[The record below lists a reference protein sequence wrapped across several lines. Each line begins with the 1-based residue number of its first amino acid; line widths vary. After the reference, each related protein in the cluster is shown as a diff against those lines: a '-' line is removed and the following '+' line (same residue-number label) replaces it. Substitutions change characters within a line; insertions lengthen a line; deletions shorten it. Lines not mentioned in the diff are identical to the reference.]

1 MSNSPTAISAIFDEI
16 LTFRDSQSCNLL
28 SSEEWTSV
36 LKLSTMWEFEDIR
49 ARAIK
54 ALGSLTLS
62 KDSDLVDK
70 IVIARKSAVSSWL
83 VPSLHALVQRGR
95 PLDLSEGDRLGLEW
109 ALKGLLLGCNPNID
123 SGSQPSAPLIDIQ
136 DLAMTYKMKTAD
148 RAIYDRILLERE
160 FPPPYMLDVIR
171 ERIRV
176 IRQESQD
183 ESVYLAAI
191 SIFTSSENEAEEM
204 VDLVTQS
211 QYNSLLH
218 YRDECRK
225 RAVAVASPPHNHF
238 TWMSPEYNWFRVNEE
253 HDCNRG
259 GNIFIANVQGK
270 SMMRYWWREYIYE
283 AKSQLAKRPWGATV
297 TSGDFFDRALED
309 GSRCRVCRKDLEHDF
324 RQFTDIFARQ
334 IDDAVS
340 QVRSCHNCLSGNVLK
355 SNFGIGCIRELI
367 TDVTSRYSRPQYVI
381 TSIQVQQTVLCTM
394 VITKSQVLKDGHQKQ
409 KSTSNVFA
417 ILIRH

>member
-1 MSNSPTAISAIFDEI
+1 M
-16 LTFRDSQSCNLL
+16 
-28 SSEEWTSV
+28 
-36 LKLSTMWEFEDIR
+36 K
-49 ARAIK
+49 
-54 ALGSLTLS
+54 
-62 KDSDLVDK
+62 
-70 IVIARKSAVSSWL
+70 
-83 VPSLHALVQRGR
+83 
-95 PLDLSEGDRLGLEW
+95 
-109 ALKGLLLGCNPNID
+109 
-123 SGSQPSAPLIDIQ
+123 
-136 DLAMTYKMKTAD
+136 YKMKTAD
-148 RAIYDRILLERE
+148 RAIYDRILLGRE
-160 FPPPYMLDVIR
+160 FPPYMLDVIR
-171 ERIRV
+171 ER

-204 VDLVTQS
+204 ADLDLVTQS
-211 QYNSLLH
+211 QYNSLLR

-283 AKSQLAKRPWGATV
+283 AKSQLAKRPWGGTV
-297 TSGDFFDRALED
+297 TSGDFFDKALED

-324 RQFTDIFARQ
+324 RQFTDIFAKQ

-340 QVRSCHNCLSGNVLK
+340 QARCHNCLSGSVLT

-367 TDVTSRYSRPQYVI
+367 TDVRNSRPQYVLI
-381 TSIQVQQTVLCTM
+381 TSIQVQQTVLCTI
-394 VITKSQVLKDGHQKQ
+394 VITKSQVSKDGHQKQ
-409 KSTSNVFA
+409 ILEFFHWRWELLA
-417 ILIRH
+417 IYQQLW